1 MKKRIAVVTGASGGI
16 GKAFVKSL
24 LEEEVDEIWAI
35 ARNQKKLEALKQEF
49 GERIV
54 VISMDLSDPSAL
66 LEIEAMLQE
75 VNPVVVYLI
84 NNAGM
89 AKMGAYSDF
98 TVEEIERTVSVNCT
112 VPAAL
117 CTLCIPYM
125 ERGSRILTLSSASAF
140 QPLPFLNLYASSKVF
155 VRSYSRA
162 LHAELKGSGITA
174 TAVCPGWVDTD
185 LLTKEVN
192 GKPVRF
198 AGLVTPEKVAAKAL
212 RDAKRG
218 KDMSVCTLR
227 VKWEHF
233 LAKVFPQ
240 RMAMRTWLRRIRPYF

>member
-16 GKAFVKSL
+16 GKAFVKCL

-49 GERIV
+49 GERIA
-54 VISMDLSDPSAL
+54 VISMDLSDSSAL

-75 VNPVVVYLI
+75 VNPVVLYLI

-98 TVEEIERTVSVNCT
+98 TVEEIERTVRVNCV

-218 KDMSVCTLR
+218 KDMSVCTLH

-240 RMAMRTWLRRIRPYF
+240 RMAMRTWFRRIRPYF